1 MHDLNTINRLNAENF
16 AEGIT
21 QQTKAGAWVVAKYTG
36 LHLVSF
42 TAYANR
48 DEAVAAVH
56 EPTDSPDVT
65 LRLFSPP
72 VPITTLGDYI
82 RRVECDEK
90 LPLGEDGPLL
100 AVAAGAS
107 TTAADDQLRLASV
120 DGEGN
125 TPD

>member
-16 AEGIT
+16 AEGIN
-21 QQTKAGAWVVAKYTG
+21 QQTRAGAWVVAKYTG

-42 TAYANR
+42 TAYAKQA
-48 DEAVAAVH
+48 EAEAAVH

-65 LRLFSPP
+65 LPLFSPP
-72 VPITTLGDYI
+72 QPIRALSDYI

-90 LPLGEDGPLL
+90 LVLGEDGPLL
-100 AVAAGAS
+100 AVAA
-107 TTAADDQLRLASV
+107 T